1 MTERPKLEWD
11 DANVPY
17 ASQFGDTY
25 YSKGGGLGETRYV
38 FLQGNKLPERW
49 KGRSSFTIAELGFG
63 TGLNFLT
70 TLQLLLSLPV
80 EVRPELTFIS
90 FELYPMSGEEIG
102 KALSQW
108 PELEGLTARL
118 IEAWKPKDGWNEMTF
133 EGARL
138 LLGVG
143 DAREMLP
150 GLSRPVDAW
159 FLDGFNPARNPELW
173 CKDLMCCVAKKTAE
187 DGTFG
192 TYTAAGWVR
201 RNLQAV
207 GFDVRRI
214 KGFGR
219 KRQMMVG
226 QKTATTSSL

>member
-25 YSKGGGLGETRYV
+25 YSKAGGLGETRYV

-49 KGRSSFTIAELGFG
+49 KGAPSFTIAELGFG
-63 TGLNFLT
+63 TGLNFLA
-70 TLQLLLSLPV
+70 TLELLLSLP
-80 EVRPELTFIS
+80 EAERTKLTYVS
-90 FELYPMSGEEIG
+90 FELYPMDAAEID

-108 PELEGLTARL
+108 PELKTLKDKLLA
-118 IEAWKPKDGWNEMTF
+118 AWNPQPGWNPITID
-133 EGARL
+133 GVRL

-150 GLSRPVDAW
+150 TLSFPVDAW

-173 CKDLMCCVAKKTAE
+173 GRDLMLAVGEKTAVG
-187 DGTFG
+187 GTFG

-201 RNLQAV
+201 RNLQTA
-207 GFDVRRI
+207 GFDVERI
-214 KGFGR
+214 KGYGT

-226 QKTATTSSL
+226 QKPAATEA

>member
-25 YSKGGGLGETRYV
+25 YSKAGGLGETRYV
-38 FLQGNKLPERW
+38 FLQGNQLPERW
-49 KGRSSFTIAELGFG
+49 VDAQSFTIAELGFG
-63 TGLNFLT
+63 TGLNFLA
-70 TLQLLLSLPV
+70 TLELLLSLP
-80 EVRPELTFIS
+80 EAERAKLTYVS
-90 FELYPMSGEEIG
+90 FELYPMEAAEIE

-108 PELEGLTARL
+108 PEIKELKDKLLA
-118 IEAWKPKDGWNEMTF
+118 AWKPQPGWNPITID
-133 EGARL
+133 GVRL

-150 GLSRPVDAW
+150 TLSIPVDAW

-173 CKDLMCCVAKKTAE
+173 GRDLMLAVGEKTAIG
-187 DGTFG
+187 GTFG

-201 RNLQAV
+201 RNLQTA
-207 GFDVRRI
+207 GFEVERI
-214 KGFGR
+214 KGYGT

-226 QKTATTSSL
+226 QKTATTEA

>member
-25 YSKGGGLGETRYV
+25 YSKAGGLGETRYV

-49 KGRSSFTIAELGFG
+49 KSAPSFTIAELGFG
-63 TGLNFLT
+63 TGLNFLA
-70 TLQLLLSLPV
+70 TLELLLSLP
-80 EVRPELTFIS
+80 EAERTKLTYVS
-90 FELYPMSGEEIG
+90 FELYPMDAAEID

-108 PELEGLTARL
+108 PELKTLKDKLLA
-118 IEAWKPKDGWNEMTF
+118 AWNPQPGWNPITID
-133 EGARL
+133 GVRL

-150 GLSRPVDAW
+150 TLSFPVDAW

-173 CKDLMCCVAKKTAE
+173 GRDLMLAVGEKTAVG
-187 DGTFG
+187 GTFG

-201 RNLQAV
+201 RNLQTA
-207 GFDVRRI
+207 GFDVERI
-214 KGFGR
+214 KGYGT

-226 QKTATTSSL
+226 QKPAATET

>member
-25 YSKGGGLGETRYV
+25 YSKAGGLGETRYV

-49 KGRSSFTIAELGFG
+49 KGAPSFTIAELGFG
-63 TGLNFLT
+63 TGLNFLA
-70 TLQLLLSLPV
+70 TLELLLSLP
-80 EVRPELTFIS
+80 EAERTKLTYVS
-90 FELYPMSGEEIG
+90 FELYPMDAAEID

-108 PELEGLTARL
+108 PELKTLKDKLLA
-118 IEAWKPKDGWNEMTF
+118 AWNPQPGWNPITID
-133 EGARL
+133 GVRL

-150 GLSRPVDAW
+150 TLSFPVDAW

-173 CKDLMCCVAKKTAE
+173 GRDLMLAVGEKTAVG
-187 DGTFG
+187 GTFG

-201 RNLQAV
+201 RNLQTA
-207 GFDVRRI
+207 GFDVERI
-214 KGFGR
+214 KGYGT

-226 QKTATTSSL
+226 QKTAATEA

>member
-25 YSKGGGLGETRYV
+25 YSKAGGLGETRYV
-38 FLQGNKLPERW
+38 FLQGNHLPERW
-49 KGRSSFTIAELGFG
+49 VDAQSFTIAELGFG
-63 TGLNFLT
+63 TGLNFLAT
-70 TLQLLLSLPV
+70 MELLLSLP
-80 EVRPELTFIS
+80 EAERSKLTYIS
-90 FELYPMSGEEIG
+90 FELYPMDASEME

-108 PELEGLTARL
+108 PELKELTDKL
-118 IEAWKPKDGWNEMTF
+118 VSAWRPQPGWNPITID
-133 EGARL
+133 GVRL
-138 LLGVG
+138 LVGVG

-150 GLSRPVDAW
+150 TLSVPVDAW

-173 CKDLMCCVAKKTAE
+173 GKDLMLVVGENTAVG
-187 DGTFG
+187 GTFG

-201 RNLQAV
+201 RNLQAA
-207 GFDVRRI
+207 GFEVERI
-214 KGFGR
+214 KGYGK

-226 QKTATTSSL
+226 QKTAATDA